1 MRDPGWGV
9 HRRSDRALD
18 KQSTNNYQ
26 IGDSNK
32 NMSKRYFGT
41 DGIRGLVGESPITPD
56 FVLKL
61 GWACGRVFARSLKGK
76 GRCSVLIGKDTRV
89 SGYMFES
96 ALEAGLVAAGVDVKL
111 LGPMPTP
118 AVALMTRSQ
127 NADAGIVI
135 SASHNPYYDN
145 GIKFFSAGGAKLPDE
160 IELAI
165 EAELDEPLVCVPSH
179 EIGKVLRMVDAA
191 GRYIEFCKST
201 VPEGFSLRGMRVAV
215 DCAHGA
221 TYHIAPSVLSEL
233 GAEVIPIGVTPDGFN
248 INEGVGSTS
257 MDLLAE
263 TVRSRDCDLG
273 IAYDGDGDRVL
284 FLDGDGQ
291 TVDGDQ
297 LLYVIALHRLRSG
310 NSDAGVVG
318 TLMSNLGLELALR
331 EEGLQFVR
339 AKVGDRYVK
348 EMMVA
353 QGWHLGGES
362 SGHIICSDV
371 TTTGDGIVSSLQVL
385 LALQSMDMSLR
396 EMVERMPLLPQTM
409 INVRMPSGAKIDDC
423 PEIAD
428 AVKGAESSL
437 GEDGRVLLRPSGTEP
452 VVRVMVEGR
461 DAQHVDDLC
470 QTLAKTVE
478 DVLNAA

>member
-1 MRDPGWGV
+1 M
-9 HRRSDRALD
+9 
-18 KQSTNNYQ
+18 N
-26 IGDSNK
+26 
-32 NMSKRYFGT
+32 KRYFGT
-41 DGIRGLVGESPITPD
+41 DGIRGLVGKAPITPD

-61 GWACGRVFARSLKGK
+61 GWACGRVFSRSVNGK
-76 GRCSVLIGKDTRV
+76 GRCSVIIGKDTRV

-135 SASHNPYYDN
+135 SASHNPYFDN
-145 GIKFFSAGGAKLPDE
+145 GIKFFSAEGSKLSDE

-165 EAELDEPLVCVPSH
+165 EDELDQELVCVESH
-179 EIGKVLRMVDAA
+179 DIGKVVRLVDAA

-201 VPEGFSLRGMRVAV
+201 VPEGFSLRGMRIAV

-221 TYHIAPSVLSEL
+221 TYSIAPSVLAEL

-248 INEGVGSTS
+248 INEGVGSTD
-257 MDLLAE
+257 MTQLA
-263 TVRSRDCDLG
+263 TLVRDRDCDLG

-284 FLDGDGQ
+284 FIDENGEN
-291 TVDGDQ
+291 VDGDQ
-297 LLYVIALHRLRSG
+297 LLYVIAMHRLRTGS
-310 NSDAGVVG
+310 SDAGVVG
-318 TLMSNLGLELALR
+318 TQMSNLGLEVALR

-339 AKVGDRYVK
+339 AKVGDRYVR
-348 EMMVA
+348 ELMET

-385 LALQSMDMSLR
+385 LALRHSQQSLSEILSA
-396 EMVERMPLLPQTM
+396 VPLFPQTM
-409 INVRMPSGAKIDDC
+409 INVRLQEGASVADQ
-423 PEIAD
+423 PEID
-428 AVKGAESSL
+428 SAVAIAEAEL
-437 GEDGRVLLRPSGTEP
+437 GDSGRVLLRPSGTEP

-461 DAQHVDDLC
+461 DAEQVSNICQALAEKVE
-470 QTLAKTVE
+470 QTLA
-478 DVLNAA
+478 A